1 MDGGTR
7 RACDAFVPR
16 TRVLYRCV
24 VSITVWQAREPG
36 APLERA
42 ERPMLEPAADEL
54 VLEVLHCGL
63 CHSDLS
69 MLENHWGVSSFPLV
83 PGHEVV
89 GRVVQV
95 GEGVAPGVIGQLRG
109 LGWISGSCSHC
120 GQCLS
125 GTGNLCPSLEATIVG
140 RQGGFASH
148 VTARQDW
155 AIPLPEGMDPA
166 VAGPLFCGGI
176 TVFAPLI
183 DEVVSPTA
191 HVAVIGIGGLGHM
204 ALQFARAWGCE
215 VTALTTTLAKADEA
229 KRFGA
234 HQVEALDNLAN
245 LAGRFDLVINTVNHS
260 LDWAAV
266 MASLAPRGRLHQL
279 GAVLDPIQVGAL
291 DLIMARRSI
300 TGSPTIFTSQPAEDG
315 GVLRAPQH
323 PPAGGASADGS
334 RQRRDRPFA
343 SRGRALSV
351 CSGCA
356 RRSQRLMRC
365 RAISEMN
372 GIDGTTDRHPLL
384 PFMGGSENVR

>member
-1 MDGGTR
+1 M
-7 RACDAFVPR
+7 
-16 TRVLYRCV
+16 
-24 VSITVWQAREPG
+24 SITVWQARESG

-42 ERPMLEPAADEL
+42 ERPMMEPAIDEL

-69 MLENHWGVSSFPLV
+69 MLDNHWGVSSFPLV

-95 GEGVAPGVIGQLRG
+95 GEDVDPGVIGQLRG

-120 GQCLS
+120 GQCLG

-148 VTARQDW
+148 VTAHQDW

-183 DEVVSPTA
+183 DEAVSPTD

-215 VTALTTTLAKADEA
+215 VKALTTTLAKAEEA

-234 HQVEALDNLAN
+234 HQVVALVNLANLAN
-245 LAGRFDLVINTVNHS
+245 LAGRFNLVFNTMNHS
-260 LDWAAV
+260 LDWGAV

-279 GAVLDPIQVGAL
+279 GAVLEPIQVGAF

-300 TGSPTIFTSQPAEDG
+300 TGSPSSSPASLQKMLESCVRHNIRPVVEHLPMDRVNDAIERLRLG
-315 GVLRAPQH
+315 DVRYRFVLDSAPV
-323 PPAGGASADGS
+323 ATG
-334 RQRRDRPFA
+334 
-343 SRGRALSV
+343 
-351 CSGCA
+351 
-356 RRSQRLMRC
+356 
-365 RAISEMN
+365 
-372 GIDGTTDRHPLL
+372 
-384 PFMGGSENVR
+384 